1 MVDASITI
9 QGEEKAATVPSGKL
23 RFVGGFD
30 LVAGE
35 TTILTLDFDAKKSV
49 RLRGKMDPL
58 LRPVV
63 KLLVRQGDEEV
74 TDAVVVSDIVDGGD
88 TPPTP
93 DPTGPTP
100 SSIATVTEPPIPTP
114 SLTPTATVRPAPT
127 PTPTPT
133 PTPIPTYNLVAKVT
147 SEDGG
152 YFAGAAASDF
162 SLVAITGYATTTEG
176 IDADERNL
184 TFFDADGN
192 LLAKVDIGGGS
203 WGVAMTPDGS
213 KTVAGSDDEQL
224 YVFEGTTLV
233 ASGRPIGGNGQLRGM
248 AISADGQ
255 YAVVGGFAASVH
267 DLTAADPIT
276 PIFIDDTTDQLRG
289 VDITPDGRY
298 AAYGGRYGG
307 NNMYMGIYD
316 TQAGERVYSD
326 TITYAEGINA
336 ELRMLAISDD
346 GNRVVAGDWGGFV
359 YYYVRPSPTADWSRV
374 QSIEVGSRVYWIDMD
389 SSGTLA
395 AVGVQG
401 SGVRLYELD
410 DSSFVEL
417 WEVGGPGGAQ
427 LSFNFGGGQRHVS
440 ITRDGEFITAGTR
453 GGGGRGGSIVV
464 MNRLG
469 EVVFTEASDAVQVGD
484 IYLGPNGANPEVWF
498 TKVSEG
504 GERIVFASWGGSA
517 YFYQLSS
524 G

>member
-1 MVDASITI
+1 MSTALRWLSLLSVGTLLLAARAQAAPTATPTATKAPTATPTATTFATPTSEPATLEVRVTDAPPKGVTKILITVEDIEANVAGDAADSGWRTIIKGPLSFDLVELTGVEEVLGESELEPGRYGQLRVTVVDASITI

-35 TTILTLDFDAKKSV
+35 TTMLTLDFDAKKSV
-49 RLRGKMDPL
+49 ILRGKMDPL

-93 DPTGPTP
+93 GPTGPTP
-100 SSIATVTEPPIPTP
+100 SPIAIVTEPPIQTP
-114 SLTPTATVRPAPT
+114 SPTPTATVRPAAT

-307 NNMYMGIYD
+307 NNMYM
-316 TQAGERVYSD
+316 
-326 TITYAEGINA
+326 
-336 ELRMLAISDD
+336 AISDD
-346 GNRVVAGDWGGFV
+346 GKRVVAGDWGGFV
-359 YYYVRPSPTADWSRV
+359 HYYVRP
-374 QSIEVGSRVYWIDMD
+374 
-389 SSGTLA
+389 
-395 AVGVQG
+395 
-401 SGVRLYELD
+401 
-410 DSSFVEL
+410 
-417 WEVGGPGGAQ
+417 
-427 LSFNFGGGQRHVS
+427 
-440 ITRDGEFITAGTR
+440 
-453 GGGGRGGSIVV
+453 
-464 MNRLG
+464 
-469 EVVFTEASDAVQVGD
+469 
-484 IYLGPNGANPEVWF
+484 
-498 TKVSEG
+498 
-504 GERIVFASWGGSA
+504 
-517 YFYQLSS
+517 
-524 G
+524 